1 MTVQNAIQPK
11 SVTTPPPAPACAL
24 CRSISGHT
32 KSCLTRIPDP
42 ADWPRTVAAEQN
54 ERNSRPWNG
63 PAPAR
68 PALVDK
74 QWYKIQ
80 NVGPNAAD
88 MWIYDEI
95 GGWGIT
101 AQNLVAEL
109 STLNVAQITV
119 HVNSPGG
126 DVFDGIAIMNSLRDH
141 PANVTVVVDALAAS
155 IASVIAQAGNK
166 IIMGRNSTM
175 MIHNASGFAMGE
187 GKDLRKMADLLDG
200 TTANI
205 ASIYAERAGGTP
217 KQWLAVMNEETWYS
231 AEEAVAAGLA
241 DEVAPLATEREAHA
255 MAAKWDLSNYAH
267 APAALTHDE
276 LTVVGLQPIDEP
288 VSLAELD
295 AETTE
300 PIAWDPAGIKAAL
313 TAALPVPEP
322 EVTWDPGLFASAISL
337 VTNDV
342 PAPAAVT
349 PTPEPTAA
357 PGFDVSTFADA
368 IRKARA
374 IS

>member
-1 MTVQNAIQPK
+1 MKRRPK
-11 SVTTPPPAPACAL
+11 
-24 CRSISGHT
+24 I
-32 KSCLTRIPDP
+32 
-42 ADWPRTVAAEQN
+42 
-54 ERNSRPWNG
+54 WNG
-63 PAPAR
+63 PAPVR
-68 PALVDK
+68 PVLADK

-80 NVGPNAAD
+80 NVGQNQAD

-187 GKDLRKMADLLDG
+187 GKDLRKMADLLDS

-217 KQWLAVMNEETWYS
+217 KAWLAVMNEETWYS

-267 APAALTHDE
+267 PPRLDANHPVLFIPPPKD
-276 LTVVGLQPIDEP
+276 PDP

-295 AETTE
+295 TETTA
-300 PIAWDPAGIKAAL
+300 PIAWDPAGVRAAL
-313 TAALPVPEP
+313 AAALPAPEP
-322 EVTWDPGLFASAISL
+322 AVTWDPSLFKAAVAL
-337 VTNDV
+337 VSNDM
-342 PAPAAVT
+342 PAPAAT

-357 PGFDVSTFADA
+357 PGFDTATFADA

-374 IS
+374 TS